1 MGTFQDCISKHP
13 MKIKVRSWKVPVVS
27 FPRAEHAYTR
37 GKKVIETH
45 RSLSQTL
52 TPGMDTCEVA
62 GE

>member
-1 MGTFQDCISKHP
+1 

-37 GKKVIETH
+37 GKKVIETQ

>member
-1 MGTFQDCISKHP
+1 

-27 FPRAEHAYTR
+27 MPRAEHAYRR

-45 RSLSQTL
+45 RLLSQTL
-52 TPGMDTCEVA
+52 TLGMDACEVA